1 MTDEVLTLVA
11 DACRAGLSVSAIE
24 RKLGIS
30 NRNVRAA
37 KSKLYETGILPT
49 PDYSPRKPHAS
60 ITDQN

>member
-1 MTDEVLTLVA
+1 MTDEVLALVA

-37 KSKLYETGILPT
+37 KASLYAAGTLPRPT
-49 PDYSPRKPHAS
+49 DYSPRK
-60 ITDQN
+60 TYDGYTR